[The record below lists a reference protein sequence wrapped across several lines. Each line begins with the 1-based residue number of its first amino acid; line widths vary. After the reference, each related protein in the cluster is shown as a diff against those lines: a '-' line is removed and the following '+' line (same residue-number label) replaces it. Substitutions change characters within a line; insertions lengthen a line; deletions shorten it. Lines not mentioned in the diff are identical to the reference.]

1 MNRFEYVHAATAAE
15 AAGLVPA
22 DGRDVTL
29 KGAGIDLLAL
39 IKDRVMAPKRVV
51 SLLRAAELR
60 KLAAGREGLTIGAL
74 VTLAQ
79 LGAHDEVRKSFKALA
94 EAASHAATP
103 QIRNVATVGGNLCQR
118 PRCWYFRSA
127 DFQCLK
133 KGGAQCFAVDGE
145 NQFHAI
151 FGASPCKI
159 VHPSNLAS
167 PLVALEAKVRV
178 VGPSGE
184 RTLTMEEF
192 FDVPGGD
199 VSVENV
205 LKPNEVVV
213 SVEVPSAGWST
224 GYGEVREKQ
233 SFDWPLVTVAAAVKV
248 EGGKFKAVRL
258 VFGAVG
264 NKPWRIPAV
273 EKMLEGAAA
282 ADADAAAKA
291 AARACEEA
299 RPLAQNAYKVAIL
312 RALIPRALAAASG
325 AKPDGGR
332 EY

>member
-1 MNRFEYVHAATAAE
+1 MNRFEYVHAATAQE
-15 AAGLVPA
+15 AAGLVPG
-22 DGRDVTL
+22 DGRDVKL

-39 IKDRVMAPKRVV
+39 IKDRVIAPKRVV
-51 SLLRAAELR
+51 SLLRVAELR
-60 KLAAGREGLTIGAL
+60 KIEAGRDGLRIGAL
-74 VTLAQ
+74 ATLAQ
-79 LGAHDEVRKSFKALA
+79 LGAHEEVRKSFKALA

-133 KGGAQCFAVDGE
+133 KGGSQCYAVDGE
-145 NQFHAI
+145 NHFHAI

-159 VHPSNLAS
+159 VHPSNLAP
-167 PLVALEAKVRV
+167 PLVALEAKARV

-184 RTLTMEEF
+184 RVLTMEEF
-192 FDVPGGD
+192 FEVPGGD
-199 VSVENV
+199 VGVENA

-213 SVEVPSAGWST
+213 SIEVPSAGWST
-224 GYGEVREKQ
+224 GYLEVREKQ

-248 EGGKFKAVRL
+248 EAGKFKAVRL

-264 NKPWRIPAV
+264 NKPWRVPAV
-273 EKMLEGAAA
+273 EKMLEGAKAT
-282 ADADAAAKA
+282 DADALAKA

-299 RPLAQNAYKVAIL
+299 KPLSQNAYKVAIL
-312 RALIPRALAAASG
+312 RTLILRALAAASG
-325 AKPDGGR
+325 VKPEGGR